1 MAEALRRP
9 RPIELPRIDP
19 PAHPVQGGALPARR
33 GAEARRPLHLAVV
46 VGLSAGAYAAALAGV
61 ATFQAVS
68 DRELAAANAPAADP
82 LALLIVEHDRLESRL
97 ARTGSRYGLTAGA
110 YSDITDQLKRLEDRL
125 GELAAVVKTVEGS
138 AAWVPPTLRLPS
150 VSRSAPQVSRPASNG
165 STGASGH

>member
-19 PAHPVQGGALPARR
+19 PAHPVQGVLPARR

-61 ATFQAVS
+61 ATFQVAS
-68 DRELAAANAPAADP
+68 DRELAAANAPAADA

-97 ARTGSRYGLTAGA
+97 AGAGSRYGLTAGA
-110 YSDITDQLKRLEDRL
+110 YSDITDQLARLEDRL
-125 GELAAVVKTVEGS
+125 GELAAAVKTVEGS
-138 AAWVPPTLRLPS
+138 AAWVPPTIRLPS